1 MAKIVLIS
9 CVSKKRD
16 YRTKAE
22 DMYISQLFMKSMKYA
37 KNILRPDKIFILSAQ
52 YGLLPL
58 DKEIDPY
65 NVTLVNMKRA
75 ERREWADMVLT
86 QLKNVCDK
94 GSDTFIFLA
103 GKKYYEDLIPHVPN
117 HSIPMEGLP
126 IGKML
131 KWLNVRLRE
140 G

>member
-1 MAKIVLIS
+1 MTKIVLIS
-9 CVSKKRD
+9 CVSQKRD

-22 DMYISQLFMKSMKYA
+22 DMYTSPLFIKSMKYA
-37 KNILRPDKIFILSAQ
+37 KSILRPDKIFILSAK
-52 YGLLPL
+52 YDLLPL

-65 NVTLVNMKRA
+65 NVTLVTMKRTD
-75 ERREWADMVLT
+75 RREWAKMVVS
-86 QLKNVCDK
+86 QLQNVCDR

-103 GKKYYEDLIPHVPN
+103 GRKYYEDLIPHVPN
-117 HSIPMEGLP
+117 HSIPMKGLP

-131 KWLNVRLRE
+131 QWLNVRLRE